1 MANHTEEIQLEGSA
15 LEREAEDDEENDE
28 DAPECVNTA
37 GEAEPPP
44 SPADEEARRVLLRRI
59 QRYSAVFPEEVAGYD
74 LSGISTMSPAE
85 LERTLE
91 DVVFLVESRRTTAQA
106 RALFIAGLSLGEA
119 GGPYLGLQL
128 SSPHSLTAT
137 AAASQDLLRT
147 IDEIALRYEAIAR
160 LDPVHRLGLSLA
172 QLVLAVDR
180 ANKSASTTA
189 AQAVAGG
196 VSAAASSM
204 PATAP
209 AVAPAPRPDNV
220 APAREGFSDL

>member
-1 MANHTEEIQLEGSA
+1 MANVETIDLEGSA
-15 LEREAEDDEENDE
+15 LPAPEREADDSEAEENDTPDE
-28 DAPECVNTA
+28 
-37 GEAEPPP
+37 GSEAVEPP

-59 QRYSAVFPEEVAGYD
+59 QRYAAVFPEEIAGYD
-74 LSGISTMSPAE
+74 LTGISTMTGAE
-85 LERTLE
+85 LERALE

-106 RALFIAGLSLGEA
+106 RSLFIAGLSLGEA

-137 AAASQDLLRT
+137 AAASNDLLRT

-180 ANKSASTTA
+180 ANRA
-189 AQAVAGG
+189 AAVATG
-196 VSAAASSM
+196 AAS
-204 PATAP
+204 PASPPKSIPASAP
-209 AVAPAPRPDNV
+209 AAPASQSQRADNV
-220 APAREGFSDL
+220 AREGFSDL